1 MIGHIKD
8 NCIKNLKATV
18 EKLGHSKDG
27 KASSSSI
34 MANTATTSNTSSN
47 NYDDAIQLFIAKQSN
62 KTKANKWAVDSGA
75 TEHVSPN

>member
-8 NCIKNLKATV
+8 DCIKKLKATI

-34 MANTATTSNTSSN
+34 MANTATMSNTSSN
-47 NYDDAIQLFIAKQSN
+47 NYDDAIRLFIAKQSN
-62 KTKANKWAVDSGA
+62 ETKAN
-75 TEHVSPN
+75 E